1 MVDEKW
7 WIFYQG
13 FFYQGEK
20 NRGKYFSLF
29 LFLSSQELACLVP
42 LNWTHENL
50 HLFLVKS
57 NIDSLFSSKD
67 WNRNMNVV
75 TTLTL
80 FYLIFIRKKFQTY
93 EF

>member
-50 HLFLVKS
+50 HLFLVK
-57 NIDSLFSSKD
+57 K
-67 WNRNMNVV
+67 
-75 TTLTL
+75 
-80 FYLIFIRKKFQTY
+80 
-93 EF
+93 

>member
-20 NRGKYFSLF
+20 NRDKYFSLF

-67 WNRNMNVV
+67 WNRKMNVV